1 MELIHEAI
9 RLIFE
14 ICMYVLGIIAV
25 LYIVWKLKKANAI
38 IENAKGLPGG
48 SRYIH
53 PMEEEAEYE
62 EMSWKANA

>member
-9 RLIFE
+9 RLVLDICFYLLAIF
-14 ICMYVLGIIAV
+14 AV
-25 LYIVWKLKKANAI
+25 LYTLWKLKQANDI
-38 IENAKGLPGG
+38 VERAKNIQGG
-48 SRYIH
+48 SKYIH